1 MLPPP
6 PAQDFAFSHFSRQY
20 VSTVLQYR
28 GVNKDLYHNL
38 WQKVVSFHAPAC
50 LQFIVRNH
58 NSRHGAVVHNCSPH
72 LVAPLA
78 PPWLR

>member
-1 MLPPP
+1 MNDMVLPPP

-38 WQKVVSFHAPAC
+38 WQKVVSCSCTSLLTIHLAK
-50 LQFIVRNH
+50 
-58 NSRHGAVVHNCSPH
+58 SRQQAWCCGA
-72 LVAPLA
+72 
-78 PPWLR
+78 